1 MAQLDQRARQIVDP
15 MQRQAR
21 HHEVKT
27 FTRER
32 QELLVRGHRHP
43 AVQRGHRRREI
54 AANHIDAARAQQRR
68 HHTPT
73 AHIQRAVEAARHVIQ
88 PIEQAIR
95 AIAQHIRDAANVWC
109 GPVAMPAHRATVE
122 YLHARVHHTHVRPRP
137 GVAKHWPAC
146 LRSPRIVPSGRRAR
160 SSRMKRIT
168 ANTLHSWLLDGHELA
183 LLDAREDGEFGTS
196 HLFWAVPCPLSRR
209 EIRARALLPRL
220 AVRICCVDDGRGLA
234 EQLATWLEG
243 IGCTDVAVLD
253 GGTKA
258 WADAGYE
265 LFSGINVPS
274 KAFGE
279 WVEHHYGTESVD
291 ATELQSWIASGRN
304 IAVLDS
310 RTHEEFVRMSI
321 PTGISV
327 PGGELVYRIGD
338 LVPDPKTLVV
348 VNCAGRTR
356 SIMGAESL
364 RRAGIPNKVVALRN
378 GTMGW
383 ELAGLRCDRG
393 RTDRFSPGTPKTL
406 AIARER
412 AQDFAESSG
421 VGVVGAIDL
430 ARFMDDPDRTLYVL
444 DVRDPAEYRAGH
456 WPGSISAPGGQL
468 VQATDQWVG
477 VRNARIALLDDT
489 GVRARMAGAWLRQMG
504 HRDVFVVEGGLEAL
518 RTTARERL
526 KVPELGAPVS
536 TIDVTGLVALLD
548 SGDGTVVIDL
558 ARSIDFREG
567 HIPGALWGVRTRLA
581 VLAPQLAGAKHVV
594 IASPDGVVARLA
606 VDEAKGLGDGDV
618 RVLEGGTDAWR
629 AFGRPMVKDRTSP
642 PDDACINSYLRAYDR
657 NSGVE
662 EAMQAYLTWEIE
674 LANQIRRDD
683 TVAFGVGEAYP
694 TH

>member
-1 MAQLDQRARQIVDP
+1 M
-15 MQRQAR
+15 
-21 HHEVKT
+21 E
-27 FTRER
+27 
-32 QELLVRGHRHP
+32 
-43 AVQRGHRRREI
+43 
-54 AANHIDAARAQQRR
+54 
-68 HHTPT
+68 
-73 AHIQRAVEAARHVIQ
+73 
-88 PIEQAIR
+88 
-95 AIAQHIRDAANVWC
+95 
-109 GPVAMPAHRATVE
+109 
-122 YLHARVHHTHVRPRP
+122 
-137 GVAKHWPAC
+137 
-146 LRSPRIVPSGRRAR
+146 
-160 SSRMKRIT
+160 RIT
-168 ANTLHSWLLDGHELA
+168 ASTLHSWLLDGRELA
-183 LLDAREDGEFGTS
+183 LLDAREDGEFGAS

-234 EQLATWLEG
+234 EQLAAWLEG
-243 IGCTDVAVLD
+243 IGCSSVAVLD

-265 LFSGINVPS
+265 LFSGVNVPS

-291 ATELQSWIASGRN
+291 AAELHAWIESGRDMV
-304 IAVLDS
+304 VLDS

-338 LVPDPKTLVV
+338 LAPDPKTMVV

-383 ELAGLRCDRG
+383 ELAGFRPDRG
-393 RTDRFSPGTPKTL
+393 RTDRFDPGTPKTL
-406 AIARER
+406 AIAQKR
-412 AQDFAESSG
+412 AQAFAEASG
-421 VGVVGAIDL
+421 VGVIGAIDL
-430 ARFMDDPDRTLYVL
+430 TRFLDDADRTLYVL

-468 VQATDQWVG
+468 VQATDQWIG

-504 HRDVFVVEGGLEAL
+504 HKNVFVVEGGLEAI

-526 KVPELGAPVS
+526 KVPELGAAVPK
-536 TIDVTGLVALLD
+536 IDVTGLVALLD
-548 SGDGTVVIDL
+548 SGDDTVVVDL
-558 ARSIDFREG
+558 ARSVDFRDG

-581 VLAPQLAGAKHVV
+581 ALAPQLAGARHVV

-606 VDEAKGLGDGDV
+606 VDEVKGMTRGGV
-618 RVLEGGTDAWR
+618 QVLEGGTDAWR

-642 PDDACINSYLRAYDR
+642 PDEACIDSYLRAYDR
-657 NSGVE
+657 NSGAE
-662 EAMQAYLTWEIE
+662 EAMNAYLTWEIE

-683 TVAFGVGEAYP
+683 TVAFGVGEDAA